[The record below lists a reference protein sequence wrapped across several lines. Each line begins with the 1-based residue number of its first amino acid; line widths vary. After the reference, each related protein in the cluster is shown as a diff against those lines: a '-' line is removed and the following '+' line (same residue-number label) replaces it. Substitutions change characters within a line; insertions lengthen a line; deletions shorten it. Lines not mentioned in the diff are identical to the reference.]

1 MTLFFKECKKVIF
14 SMTFLIYTVVTFAM
28 YFTQYDSDR
37 SPLQKPSPGQESY
50 GMTAKEVPE
59 ILMPAAARGLM
70 SEYISG
76 SYTAYPVGFYKSVRL
91 SEKKKERM
99 AEIILEI
106 TGLTGDALE
115 NYSNELDDS
124 VNYIVDSNGNL
135 TMVQQRIDTPEINIP
150 ENMTYEHFRD
160 LMREADTLIGGGSKY
175 SDQYI
180 IGNFSLVPKTYE
192 DALAEYEDVFYK
204 EKISPAYAR
213 LFCDYMCIDLAVLP
227 VFAAA
232 ALTDK
237 DKRSQMCELINSRR
251 ISSAKL
257 VITRYLALVTVML
270 IPVAIAVIHAAV
282 GVEQMYPGY
291 ETDPLAFAKYSAIWL
306 IPNILLAAAVG
317 MLLTE
322 AISPLIAVFAQAAWW
337 FSDIFAS
344 AGALTGSIGSFT
356 LVPRHN
362 SLYGSQV
369 FQSTLRQ
376 FTFNRV
382 FYTLLSIV
390 LTVII
395 AMVYEIKRRGGLNG
409 FFAAA
414 KDHKV

>member
-14 SMTFLIYTVVTFAM
+14 SITFLIYTVVTFAM

-37 SPLQKPSPGQESY
+37 RPLEKPSPGQESY

-59 ILMPAAARGLM
+59 ILMPAAARGLIN
-70 SEYISG
+70 EYISG
-76 SYTAYPVGFYKSVRL
+76 SYNAYPVGFYKSVRL

-106 TGLTGDALE
+106 SGVTEEALE
-115 NYSNELDDS
+115 NYSNGLDDS

-135 TMVQQRIDTPEINIP
+135 TMVQKSVGTPEINIP

-160 LMREADTLIGGGSKY
+160 LMREADSLIGGGSKY

-180 IGNFSLVPKTYE
+180 VGNFSFVPKTYE

-213 LFCDYMCIDLAVLP
+213 YFCDYMCIALSVLP

-251 ISSAKL
+251 ISSARL
-257 VITRYLALVTVML
+257 VVTRYLALVSSLL
-270 IPVAIAVIHAAV
+270 IPVALAVIHAAV
-282 GVEQMYPGY
+282 GVEQMYSGY
-291 ETDPLAFAKYSAIWL
+291 ETDPLAFVKYSTVWL

-322 AISPLIAVFAQAAWW
+322 AVSPLIAVFAQAAWW
-337 FSDIFAS
+337 FSDIFTS
-344 AGALTGSIGSFT
+344 AGALTGGIGSFT

-369 FQSTLRQ
+369 FQNTLSR
-376 FTFNRV
+376 FTFNRG

-390 LTVII
+390 LTAITV
-395 AMVYEIKRRGGLNG
+395 MVYEIKRRGGLNG
-409 FFAAA
+409 FFTAA

>member
-1 MTLFFKECKKVIF
+1 MTLFIKECKKVIF
-14 SMTFLIYTVVTFAM
+14 SMTFLIYTIVTFAM
-28 YFTQYDSDR
+28 YFTQYDTDKT
-37 SPLQKPSPGQESY
+37 PLQKPGQGLPSY

-59 ILMPAAARGLM
+59 ILMPAAARGLI

-99 AEIILEI
+99 GEIIYEI
-106 TGLTGDALE
+106 TGVTGDALE
-115 NYSNELDDS
+115 NYFNELDDS
-124 VNYIVDSNGNL
+124 VKYIVDSNGNL
-135 TMVQQRIDTPEINIP
+135 TMVQKSVNTPEINIP

-160 LMREADTLIGGGSKY
+160 LMREADSLIGGGSKY

-180 IGNFSLVPKTYE
+180 VGNFSLVPKTYE
-192 DALAEYEDVFYK
+192 DALAEYEDIFYK

-257 VITRYLALVTVML
+257 VVTRYLALVTVML
-270 IPVAIAVIHAAV
+270 IPVSLAVIHAAV
-282 GVEQMYPGY
+282 GVEQMYPEY
-291 ETDPLAFAKYSAIWL
+291 ETDLLAFVKYSAVWL
-306 IPNILLAAAVG
+306 IPNILLASAVG

-322 AISPLIAVFAQAAWW
+322 AASPLIAVFAQAAWW

-344 AGALTGSIGSFT
+344 AGALTGGIGSFT

-376 FTFNRV
+376 FTFNRS
-382 FYTLLSIV
+382 FYTLLSV
-390 LTVII
+390 FLTAI
-395 AMVYEIKRRGGLNG
+395 AVMIYEIKRRGGFGGL
-409 FFAAA
+409 FTAV
-414 KDHKV
+414 KDNKI

>member
-37 SPLQKPSPGQESY
+37 RPLEKPAPGQESY

-59 ILMPAAARGLM
+59 ILMPAAAQGLI

-76 SYTAYPVGFYKSVRL
+76 SYTAYPIGFYKSVRL

-99 AEIILEI
+99 TEIILEI
-106 TGLTGDALE
+106 SGVTEDALE
-115 NYSNELDDS
+115 NYRNELDDS
-124 VNYIVDSNGNL
+124 VKMIYDSNGNL

-150 ENMTYEHFRD
+150 EDMTYEHFRD
-160 LMREADTLIGGGSKY
+160 LMREADSLIGGGSKY

-180 IGNFSLVPKTYE
+180 VGEFSLVPKTYE
-192 DALAEYEDVFYK
+192 DALAEYEDIFYK

-237 DKRSQMCELINSRR
+237 DKRSQMCELINSRC
-251 ISSAKL
+251 ISSARL

-270 IPVAIAVIHAAV
+270 
-282 GVEQMYPGY
+282 
-291 ETDPLAFAKYSAIWL
+291 
-306 IPNILLAAAVG
+306 
-317 MLLTE
+317 
-322 AISPLIAVFAQAAWW
+322 
-337 FSDIFAS
+337 
-344 AGALTGSIGSFT
+344 
-356 LVPRHN
+356 
-362 SLYGSQV
+362 
-369 FQSTLRQ
+369 
-376 FTFNRV
+376 
-382 FYTLLSIV
+382 
-390 LTVII
+390 
-395 AMVYEIKRRGGLNG
+395 
-409 FFAAA
+409 
-414 KDHKV
+414 